1 MSRKTEYI
9 IQDIP
14 KELLG
19 KKGIVRYGRRVI
31 NAGNRGA
38 IRVYK
43 GLVGKKFTLIM
54 IPDYNETTKE
64 QIEVK
69 PEVQET
75 AGMPTQEA

>member
-19 KKGIVRYGRRVI
+19 KRGIVRYNRTVRKS
-31 NAGNRGA
+31 NRGSLK
-38 IRVYK
+38 VYE
-43 GLVGKKFTLIM
+43 GLIGKKFHLIL
-54 IPDYNETTKE
+54 IPTDDETKE
-64 QIEVK
+64 QIEVE